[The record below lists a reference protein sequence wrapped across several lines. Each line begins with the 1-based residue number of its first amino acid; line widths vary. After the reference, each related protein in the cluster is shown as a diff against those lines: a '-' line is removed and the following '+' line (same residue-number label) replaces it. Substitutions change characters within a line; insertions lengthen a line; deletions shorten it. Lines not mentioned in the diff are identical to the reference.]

1 MLKYPSFLSY
11 IAFYQKF
18 PVKTICKK
26 NRDLPTHMGQFSLYQ
41 LLYNG
46 SPYSIQFVWNTPSLS
61 TR

>member
-18 PVKTICKK
+18 PVKTKRKK
-26 NRDLPTHMGQFSLYQ
+26 IETNQALWASLVSIIT
-41 LLYNG
+41 L
-46 SPYSIQFVWNTPSLS
+46 PYSIQFVWNTPSLS